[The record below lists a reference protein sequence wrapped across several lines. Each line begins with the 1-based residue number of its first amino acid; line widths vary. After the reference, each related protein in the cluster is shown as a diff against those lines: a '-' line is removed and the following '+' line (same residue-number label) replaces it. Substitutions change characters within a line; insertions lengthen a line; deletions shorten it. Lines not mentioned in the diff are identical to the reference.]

1 MTLAAPKADSVP
13 IESLL
18 PQRSLKIKD
27 GILRAQLI
35 GLMAQ
40 QGEILPSANSPLG
53 RLWQLVH
60 SDESTVEQCVDI
72 IQLDPSLA
80 SRVFR
85 IANSGAYQGK
95 APNLKDAVIFLG
107 FSKLRQVVF
116 SAGIFE
122 QFCKMKLPEKWNH
135 FWIRNVLISR
145 LAECISAD
153 FFRTTG
159 SEYLAGLLHDS
170 GWILNASFFPA
181 EVDRVLVSTK
191 PIHEAELEIFS
202 FNHGD
207 VSAMGCARSHLPAR
221 VVHAVQQHQ
230 APDLSPLPK
239 AELPRTSSRLL
250 GIILHV
256 CDRLATSANMPLI
269 EGDSCTLPDVVASP
283 EYQWLVQ
290 HGLKADLKLLLQEE
304 IPKAREVY
312 SIFFR

>member
-207 VSAMGCARSHLPAR
+207 VSAMVCARSHLPAR
-221 VVHAVQQHQ
+221 VVYAVQQHQ

-250 GIILHV
+250 GIILNV
-256 CDRLATSANMPLI
+256 CDRLATVADMPLI
-269 EGDSCTLPDVVASP
+269 TGDSCTLNEVVASP
-283 EYQWLVQ
+283 EYKWLVQ